1 MAAGFGRNDVR
12 AAFTDLHKMKADELF
27 RNVPANIHELP
38 RLLLSFIRVSQSS
51 PSDDLW
57 TEERFK
63 SDIIPVYK
71 TRKFGRRRSMER
83 FLQERNVVLYRRLRN
98 SSTGETERR
107 MIIRLLVE
115 QMDKLKM
122 TKNEGQQ
129 DKPGKSLATFRH

>member
-1 MAAGFGRNDVR
+1 
-12 AAFTDLHKMKADELF
+12 
-27 RNVPANIHELP
+27 
-38 RLLLSFIRVSQSS
+38 
-51 PSDDLW
+51 
-57 TEERFK
+57 
-63 SDIIPVYK
+63 
-71 TRKFGRRRSMER
+71 MER

-122 TKNEGQQ
+122 TKNEDQQ